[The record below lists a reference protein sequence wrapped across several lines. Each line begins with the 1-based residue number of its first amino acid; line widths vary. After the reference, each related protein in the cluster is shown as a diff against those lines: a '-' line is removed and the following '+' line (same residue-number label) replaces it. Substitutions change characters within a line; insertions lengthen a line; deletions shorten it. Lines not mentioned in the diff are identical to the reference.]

1 MKAKSVLR
9 WAFGVMTVLGSV
21 WPVLFLFLCSDVNLS
36 ETPACNFPFTF
47 SFSGFGGYD
56 VG

>member
-36 ETPACNFPFTF
+36 ETPACNFPFMF
-47 SFSGFGGYD
+47 SFFWLWRL
-56 VG
+56 